1 MPRDTPLNIFV
12 KIIQFIAQ
20 EKLDFAMREIVFDLL
35 SVGKPIKIINSPER
49 MSIGLRA
56 FLVVA
61 DSLQQKEGEP
71 PMPRTVQFS
80 MKTYMTMYVI
90 KFIFSK
96 KATRIDEIYTVDLKL
111 YVCSSVKLAVKISS
125 IFVAFLENTNFKSL
139 PL

>member
-1 MPRDTPLNIFV
+1 
-12 KIIQFIAQ
+12 
-20 EKLDFAMREIVFDLL
+20 MREIVFDLL

-125 IFVAFLENTNFKSL
+125 IFVAFLENMNFNHLMRASTFEL
-139 PL
+139 